1 MAVSFDGDPERPAQV
16 IGMGC
21 HLDPA
26 VAVTKALYEM
36 CQGRPSEA
44 KRFADKPPRGRL
56 EHYQDVRTLDD
67 HSAFASQRDRRSEFD
82 FLASGTIV
90 SPGDLPNPS
99 TGDAWRDLDYT
110 AQALAALGCR
120 VAYADLTLPDV
131 APCGIHVARA
141 IATGLQPVH
150 FGHGTERFGG
160 RRLFELPLKLGFA
173 DRVRTVDD
181 LNPCPHPLA

>member
-1 MAVSFDGDPERPAQV
+1 
-16 IGMGC
+16 
-21 HLDPA
+21 
-26 VAVTKALYEM
+26 
-36 CQGRPSEA
+36 
-44 KRFADKPPRGRL
+44 
-56 EHYQDVRTLDD
+56 VRTLDD

-90 SPGDLPNPS
+90 SAGDLPNPS
-99 TGDAWRDLDYT
+99 TGDAGHDLDYT
-110 AQALAALGCR
+110 AEALAALGCR

-150 FGHGTERFGG
+150 FGHGPERFGG
-160 RRLFELPLKLGFA
+160 RRLFELPQKLGLA